1 MHITGDIR
9 KLGEAV
15 ESVDSGSS
23 VEVRIYRFG
32 SDRHSGSEISQKFV
46 SEAQIDDWIRA
57 FKSELDE
64 IAEDAKRA
72 LRDGRTRR
80 TAR

>member
-1 MHITGDIR
+1 MYMTGGIR
-9 KLGEAV
+9 KLSEVA
-15 ESVDSGSS
+15 ENLDSDPC
-23 VEVRIYRFG
+23 VEVRIYPFG
-32 SDRHSGSEISQKFV
+32 SDNHSGSEISQEFV

-72 LRDGRTRR
+72 LRDGRARR

>member
-1 MHITGDIR
+1 MAGGIR
-9 KLGEAV
+9 KLSEVA
-15 ESVDSGSS
+15 ENLDSDPS
-23 VEVRIYRFG
+23 VEVRIYPFG
-32 SDRHSGSEISQKFV
+32 SDNYSGSEISQEFV